1 VWDKLKYLD
10 YFPWNSSQMFFR
22 GKRETS
28 WIPSLFLLIS
38 RYLQNKNKQ
47 LKQLQTSP
55 FLFLSIS
62 ADVIE
67 AILGNDLSYDCFVL
81 YSHIL
86 KLFYTISNRVY
97 PAISKSPKQLCTYIV
112 NKNEIN
118 LHSLWNMPENLVECL
133 HFCLF
138 LCTAVPPAGFSIYI
152 KSSENQSQ
160 FLFFV
165 FKLCTNKNQT

>member
-1 VWDKLKYLD
+1 MLVLFGHGPNKVCLVSDSCRPNGKY
-10 YFPWNSSQMFFR
+10 
-22 GKRETS
+22 
-28 WIPSLFLLIS
+28 
-38 RYLQNKNKQ
+38 
-47 LKQLQTSP
+47 

-118 LHSLWNMPENLVECL
+118 LHSL
-133 HFCLF
+133 
-138 LCTAVPPAGFSIYI
+138 
-152 KSSENQSQ
+152 
-160 FLFFV
+160 
-165 FKLCTNKNQT
+165 

>member
-1 VWDKLKYLD
+1 MLVLFGHGPNKVCLVSDSCRPNGKY
-10 YFPWNSSQMFFR
+10 
-22 GKRETS
+22 
-28 WIPSLFLLIS
+28 
-38 RYLQNKNKQ
+38 
-47 LKQLQTSP
+47 

-97 PAISKSPKQLCTYIV
+97 PSISKSPKQLCTYIV

-138 LCTAVPPAGFSIYI
+138 LMLLQIIFICSYNISISYI
-152 KSSENQSQ
+152 
-160 FLFFV
+160 
-165 FKLCTNKNQT
+165 